1 MGIFSNI
8 LLAADYDLTITA
20 RDGSIPEANIAAV
33 RRFIEGDGVFT
44 VATGRSRSPLANEP
58 ERIMTNAPHI
68 IANGAAAGDADGANW
83 SFCSELPDDYADV
96 VGEVL
101 AHYDCVRAEVHAACR
116 PPVGFQST
124 PDGSAE
130 GRDAFLA
137 MLRAG
142 ELPHPLLKLCFRVP
156 ADSDGAECYIDGLQ
170 DFLITSYGGEY
181 NIERPSPHIVEAQC
195 AGTSKGI
202 AARKLAEMYDRNV
215 LVCVGD
221 AKNDLSMLEEADIA
235 YIPADAERSLFGRG
249 FRTAA
254 ACSDGTIASI
264 VEDLAAFAAGKEGIE

>member
-1 MGIFSNI
+1 MGIFSNV
-8 LLAADYDLTITA
+8 LFAADYDLTITA

-33 RRFIEGDGVFT
+33 RRFMEGGGIFT
-44 VATGRSRSPLANEP
+44 VATGRSRLPLANDP

-68 IANGAAAGDADGANW
+68 IANGAAAGDANGANW
-83 SFCSELPDDYADV
+83 SFCSELPDDYADL

-101 AHYDCVRAEVHAACR
+101 TCYASVRAEVHAFGR
-116 PPVGFQST
+116 PPLGFQS
-124 PDGSAE
+124 DSAE
-130 GRDAFLA
+130 EREAFLSL
-137 MLRAG
+137 LRCD
-142 ELPHPLLKLCFRVP
+142 ELPRPLLKLCFRVP
-156 ADSDGAECYIDGLQ
+156 ADSDGAESLIDGLQ

-181 NIERPSPHIVEAQC
+181 NIERPSPHIVEAQRS
-195 AGTSKGI
+195 GTSKGI
-202 AARKLAEMYDRNV
+202 AARKLAEMYGRKV

-221 AKNDLSMLEEADIA
+221 AKNDLSMLEQADVA
-235 YIPADAERSLFGRG
+235 YIPADADRSLFGRG